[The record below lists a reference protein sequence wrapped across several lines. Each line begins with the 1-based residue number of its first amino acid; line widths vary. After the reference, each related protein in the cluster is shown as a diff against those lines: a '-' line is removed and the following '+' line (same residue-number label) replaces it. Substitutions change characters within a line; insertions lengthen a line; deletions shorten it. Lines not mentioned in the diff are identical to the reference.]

1 MKYTTF
7 LILTMLQFIITIP
20 VSFYLMTIGFTGL
33 FFSLTMISSLLL
45 IITLYYPLITINN

>member
-1 MKYTTF
+1 MKYTTL
-7 LILTMLQFIITIP
+7 LIIALLQFIIILP
-20 VSFYLMTIGFTGL
+20 VSFYLMTIGFVGL

>member
-1 MKYTTF
+1 MKHTTL
-7 LILTMLQFIITIP
+7 LIIAMLQFILVIP

-33 FFSLTMISSLLL
+33 FFTLTMISSLLL

>member
-7 LILTMLQFIITIP
+7 LIMAMLQFILIIP
-20 VSFYLMTIGFTGL
+20 FSFYLMTIGFTGL
-33 FFSLTMISSLLL
+33 FFTLTMISSLLL